1 MSKKLSNNMDQKY
14 SYLLSSNLPKWTQ
27 SRMKKNYECRSRI
40 AIFSIIFNLIYFTKK
55 KKKNKLKFLMN
66 YKNNT
71 KQKVLMLE
79 YGKLEQS
86 EKVISC
92 TKTLAFP

>member
-1 MSKKLSNNMDQKY
+1 
-14 SYLLSSNLPKWTQ
+14 
-27 SRMKKNYECRSRI
+27 
-40 AIFSIIFNLIYFTKK
+40 
-55 KKKNKLKFLMN
+55 MN

-79 YGKLEQS
+79 YGKLEQL